1 MRRQILPA
9 LMMTIAMIILTGLAY
24 PLVVT
29 GVAQGLFN
37 SRANGSL
44 VKVNGTVVGS
54 SLLGQNFTKAKYFQP
69 RPSATGTSAY
79 NGLASGASNLGPSNP
94 DLLKTVHQRVVAYRR
109 LNGMASNALVPADA
123 VTASAS
129 GLDPEISIA
138 NARIQA
144 RRVARV
150 RSLPLTT
157 VLAAVARHTENRQWG
172 FLGERIV
179 NVLDLNLDLDRV
191 SAAPG

>member
-9 LMMTIAMIILTGLAY
+9 LMMTIAMIVLTGLAY

-69 RPSATGTSAY
+69 RPSATGMSAY

-109 LNGMASNALVPADA
+109 LNGMASNAPVPVDA

-129 GLDPEISIA
+129 GLDPDISIA

-144 RRVARV
+144 GRVARV
-150 RSLPLTT
+150 RSLPLAT
-157 VLAAVARHTENRQWG
+157 VRAAVARHTENRQWG

-179 NVLDLNLDLDRV
+179 NVLELNLDLDRV
-191 SAAPG
+191 SAPPK

>member
-9 LMMTIAMIILTGLAY
+9 LMMTIAMTVLTGLAY

-44 VKVNGTVVGS
+44 VKVNGMVVGS
-54 SLLGQNFTKAKYFQP
+54 SLLGQNFTQAKYFQP
-69 RPSATGTSAY
+69 RPSSTATSAY

-94 DLLKTVHQRVVAYRR
+94 DLLETVRQRVSAYRR
-109 LNGMASNALVPADA
+109 VNGMASDARVPVDA

-129 GLDPEISIA
+129 GLDPNISIA
-138 NARIQA
+138 NARLQA
-144 RRVARV
+144 PRVARV
-150 RSLPLTT
+150 RSLSPAT
-157 VLAAVARHTENRQWG
+157 VLAAIGRHTQNRQWG
-172 FLGERIV
+172 FLGERAV
-179 NVLDLNLDLDRV
+179 NVLELNLDLDRL
-191 SAAPG
+191 SSTPK

>member
-1 MRRQILPA
+1 MRRQLFPA
-9 LMMTIAMIILTGLAY
+9 LMMTIALTILTGLLY

-44 VKVNGTVVGS
+44 VKVNGKVVGS
-54 SLLGQNFTKAKYFQP
+54 SLLGQNFAETKYFQP
-69 RPSATGTSAY
+69 RPSLAGA
-79 NGLASGASNLGPSNP
+79 NGYDALASGASNLGPSSTA
-94 DLLKTVHQRVVAYRR
+94 LLKTVAQRVVAYRR
-109 LNGMASNALVPADA
+109 LNGMASHATVPVDA

-129 GLDPEISIA
+129 GLDPDISIA
-138 NARIQA
+138 NADIQA
-144 RRVARV
+144 ARVARA

-172 FLGERIV
+172 FLGERVV
-179 NVLDLNLDLDRV
+179 NVLELNLD
-191 SAAPG
+191 